1 MRVLVVDDSQV
12 IRTIIIKELQNS
24 GVTQVEQAED
34 GLEAMRKLANKQYDA
49 VTLDI
54 TMPKA
59 DGLEVLRHIK
69 QKTPTTKIIMVTSM
83 NHKDTVMEA
92 VKTGIDDYL
101 IKPFSVER
109 LQEVIR
115 RHIAAPQKNA

>member
-12 IRTIIIKELQNS
+12 IRTIIIKELQS
-24 GVTQVEQAED
+24 LGITQVEQAED
-34 GLEAMRKLANKQYDA
+34 GLEAMRKLTNKSFDA

-69 QKTPTTKIIMVTSM
+69 EKTPATKIIMVTSL

-92 VKTGIDDYL
+92 VKIGIDDYL

-109 LQEVIR
+109 LQELIR
-115 RHIAAPQKNA
+115 RHIAVSPK